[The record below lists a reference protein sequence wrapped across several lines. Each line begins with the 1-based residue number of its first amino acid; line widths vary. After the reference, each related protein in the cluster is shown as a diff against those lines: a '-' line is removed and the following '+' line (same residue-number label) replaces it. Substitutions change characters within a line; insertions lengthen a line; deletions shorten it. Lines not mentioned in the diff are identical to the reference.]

1 MDQRVIMDQTDFFE
15 KVCGVA
21 VLSVLP
27 MFNNVE
33 TFGKRFYINPE
44 NRTQVSSE
52 FFIRFTD
59 GSIVML
65 VWDNTRNTLNA
76 SVAFDGGSK
85 ADGVFEMTYK
95 NTMLSAMNPA
105 AVADMQANIKNLGAC
120 NDRTWFDEL
129 RDSII
134 VILNYE
140 EAGKLAEL
148 FSDNGAGSD
157 GVKYVNRNPNAEPEQ
172 ISEADYYKKLR
183 EFKF

>member
-15 KVCGVA
+15 KACALVT
-21 VLSVLP
+21 LSLLP
-27 MFNNVE
+27 NFNTIE
-33 TFGKRFYINPE
+33 TFGKKFYINPE

-59 GSIVML
+59 GSTVML
-65 VWDNTRNTLNA
+65 VWDDTCNALNV
-76 SVAFDGGSK
+76 SIAFDGGSE
-85 ADGVFEMTYK
+85 ADEGFDMPYK

-105 AVADMQANIKNLGAC
+105 YAGNLRALIE
-120 NDRTWFDEL
+120 NPSTWYGEL
-129 RDSII
+129 RESIMA
-134 VILNYE
+134 ILSYA

-148 FSDNGAGSD
+148 FSDNGTGSD